1 MFAGTIWVQQGS
13 RPLADDADE
22 VLRGAAVLAAR
33 IMSRLAATPS
43 TPAVRVQELLGLRDG
58 EFDIT
63 SQVVRRVTGRPAE
76 SVRTWVAAHPER
88 FERLGVDARRARTI
102 E

>member
-1 MFAGTIWVQQGS
+1 M
-13 RPLADDADE
+13 
-22 VLRGAAVLAAR
+22 
-33 IMSRLAATPS
+33 
-43 TPAVRVQELLGLRDG
+43 
-58 EFDIT
+58 T

-88 FERLGVDARRARTI
+88 FERLGVDARRARTA